1 MTRLTLSVLGA
12 LQVTLGGEPVNTFR
26 SAKTRALLVYLALES
41 NRPHTRDALAGLLW
55 PDQSNQTARD
65 NLRQT
70 LAILRKAIGDAENA
84 QSPSLDITR
93 NTIQFNLGSDHFVDA
108 VAFTTLINACAAH
121 RHRHSETCPSCAE
134 NRRQAVALYRGDF
147 IDQFYLSDSDAF
159 EEWAVLKRGR
169 LRELAL
175 DALCQLAEF
184 HTAHGDHQQSLT
196 YAQRQL
202 ELDPWCE
209 EAHQQAMRALALA
222 GRYSAALSQYETC
235 RRGLADEIGVEP
247 TEETKA
253 LYQAI
258 REHAL
263 GTRENNAQSPLL
275 FRAPPCN
282 LPAPVT
288 PLFGRTSELAE
299 FARLLSDP
307 GCHLISIT
315 GPGGVG
321 KTRLAMAAAA
331 QQRIDFKDGVFFVSL
346 ASLDSAQLI
355 APTILADLEVPS
367 TGSPNP
373 EQQLINYLREREVLL
388 VLDNMEHLLDG
399 TQLVAELLRRADR
412 ERSACRL
419 VDPLFELDD
428 FF

>member
-147 IDQFYLSDSDAF
+147 IDQFYLSDSDPF

-175 DALCQLAEF
+175 DALCQLTEF

-235 RRGLADEIGVEP
+235 RRGLADEIGMSVEHYFVLNRRAHA
-247 TEETKA
+247 KA
-253 LYQAI
+253 LLERAGAAAVTCDPK
-258 REHAL
+258 RD
-263 GTRENNAQSPLL
+263 GFNAAFRPLL
-275 FRAPPCN
+275 EMEAGRARD
-282 LPAPVT
+282 
-288 PLFGRTSELAE
+288 FYR
-299 FARLLSDP
+299 
-307 GCHLISIT
+307 
-315 GPGGVG
+315 
-321 KTRLAMAAAA
+321 AAIV
-331 QQRIDFKDGVFFVSL
+331 RH
-346 ASLDSAQLI
+346 
-355 APTILADLEVPS
+355 
-367 TGSPNP
+367 
-373 EQQLINYLREREVLL
+373 Y
-388 VLDNMEHLLDG
+388 
-399 TQLVAELLRRADR
+399 
-412 ERSACRL
+412 
-419 VDPLFELDD
+419 
-428 FF
+428 